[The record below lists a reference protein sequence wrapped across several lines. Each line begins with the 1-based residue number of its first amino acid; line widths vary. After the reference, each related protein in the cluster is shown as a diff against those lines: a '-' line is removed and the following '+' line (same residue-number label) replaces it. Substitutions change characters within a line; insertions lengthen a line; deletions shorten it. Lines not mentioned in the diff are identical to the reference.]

1 MEVTLYLP
9 YYDYNDDA
17 FNVSEEYYGD
27 GEYANAVADE
37 FNKNKDVVYNSM
49 LDYKEGRG
57 GVFSGT
63 DGQTYK
69 LGQKM
74 SQNKD
79 KVAYSSCKA
88 VLYDEDGEDDTVD
101 GIITKFAKQVS
112 FIEMVE
118 FDLDSVEEEF
128 ESEMSVWDREHRK
141 INAYRAKAGDEWV
154 ASKEPKRNLKMHFK
168 NNAGEDTYALLE
180 NCKIMDDSE
189 RDNWILYVERIS
201 LIDKI

>member
-17 FNVSEEYYGD
+17 FNASEEYYGD

-63 DGQTYK
+63 DGQAYK
-69 LGQKM
+69 FGQKT
-74 SQNKD
+74 SQSED
-79 KVAYSSCKA
+79 KVSYSSCKA
-88 VLYDEDGEDDTVD
+88 VLYNEDGEGDTVD
-101 GIITKFAKQVS
+101 GIITKFAKQSS

-128 ESEMSVWDREHRK
+128 ESEMNVWEREHNK
-141 INAYRAKAGDEWV
+141 INAYRSKAGDEWV
-154 ASKEPKRNLKMHFK
+154 ASKEPKRNLKMCFK

-180 NCKIMDDSE
+180 NCKIMDDFE